1 MDDFYPASTFRAIF
15 GTALRFYQAGQYDA
29 ALESFNEV
37 CLNFD
42 IAQATNLQRTKNY
55 KALLCSN
62 PTNTYLVYDSRAAV
76 FAKLGQNYK
85 ALEDARATIRVAPER
100 WQGYARAARL
110 FLKCNRI
117 DASMT
122 MVSMALDR
130 LGEENTERRETLLS
144 LQADIR
150 NAQKQTESRRSDQFR
165 KLPVEIFGEIAGMVV
180 QQDPTLLLPLSH
192 VSKQWRY
199 VVRNHSA
206 LWSVLVLSRRRPKEK
221 ATFWVERS
229 KGAIRELRVHQ
240 SALDT
245 RGWSGDG
252 LQRLKWEDLRICKI
266 PKWDI
271 MAYLRSISKPRALS
285 NLEQLEVDDIELK
298 HCLIRDSIFNQDL
311 KLQHLS
317 MSHTQVNLEKL
328 TKYVTNLTCLT
339 LRYTSSIGE
348 LTGLLAANALLES
361 LVLHYVGEDT
371 VTTTEQF
378 AMPRLSSLEVR
389 GIAPRPIFDC
399 YMPAL
404 RILRLDSL
412 ALPLDRVL
420 NKMVNES
427 DIHLEELVLRSC
439 RFVDSQSVI
448 LLLQN
453 SPDLRFLEVSNI
465 AYQATSIIEALA
477 ASFPTSNPS
486 PTLRGPAD
494 LSVGTPVLC
503 PYLTNIDF
511 SRCPDIRTGSL
522 VRLVKSRLP
531 LDELPSCYHQ
541 ELDARQPPDVKR
553 IVSLV
558 MNCCPLVDADFLSW
572 FRQKVANV
580 DCVYVK
586 KRQSTSKSWTC
597 E

>member
-1 MDDFYPASTFRAIF
+1 M
-15 GTALRFYQAGQYDA
+15 
-29 ALESFNEV
+29 
-37 CLNFD
+37 
-42 IAQATNLQRTKNY
+42 
-55 KALLCSN
+55 LCSN
-62 PTNTYLVYDSRAAV
+62 SVNTYLVYDSRAAV
-76 FAKLGQNYK
+76 FAKLGQNK
-85 ALEDARATIRVAPER
+85 RALEDARATIRVAPER
-100 WQGYARAARL
+100 WHGYARAARL
-110 FLKCNRI
+110 FLKCNKI

-130 LGEENTERRETLLS
+130 LGEEQTKRRETLLS

-150 NAQKQTESRRSDQFR
+150 NAQKRTGSHRSDQFK
-165 KLPVEIFGEIAGMVV
+165 KLPVEIFGLIAEMVV

-192 VSKQWRY
+192 VSRQWRY

-221 ATFWVERS
+221 ATLWVERS
-229 KGAIRELRVHQ
+229 KGAIKELRVHQ

-245 RGWSGDG
+245 NGWSGDG
-252 LQRLKWEDLRICKI
+252 LQQLKWEDLRICKI
-266 PKWDI
+266 KKWDI
-271 MAYLRSISKPRALS
+271 MGYLRSISKHRALS

-298 HCLIRDSIFNQDL
+298 HSLIRDSIFNQDL

-317 MSHTQVNLEKL
+317 MSYTKVNVEKL

-339 LRYTSSIGE
+339 LRYTSCIGD

-361 LVLHYVGEDT
+361 LVLHYIGEYT
-371 VTTTEQF
+371 VTTTQQF

-389 GIAPRPIFDC
+389 GIAPRIIFDC
-399 YMPAL
+399 HMPAL
-404 RILRLDSL
+404 RVLRLDSL

-420 NKMVNES
+420 NKMVNEG
-427 DIHLEELVLRSC
+427 DIHLEELLLRSC

-477 ASFPTSNPS
+477 ASFPASNLS
-486 PTLRGPAD
+486 PILRSPAD
-494 LSVGTPVLC
+494 PSVGTPVLC
-503 PYLTNIDF
+503 PYLTNVNF
-511 SRCPDIRTGSL
+511 SSCPDVKTGSL
-522 VRLVKSRLP
+522 ARLVKSRLP
-531 LDELPSCYHQ
+531 LDELPSSYHQ
-541 ELDARQPPDVKR
+541 ELEARQPPDTKR

-558 MNCCPLVDADFLSW
+558 MDCCPLVEADFLPW

-580 DCVYVK
+580 SCVYLK
-586 KRQSTSKSWTC
+586 KRQSTSKGWTGD
-597 E
+597 

>member
-1 MDDFYPASTFRAIF
+1 MF
-15 GTALRFYQAGQYDA
+15 QYNKR
-29 ALESFNEV
+29 LP
-37 CLNFD
+37 
-42 IAQATNLQRTKNY
+42 
-55 KALLCSN
+55 
-62 PTNTYLVYDSRAAV
+62 PTSYMTHC
-76 FAKLGQNYK
+76 AKLGQNKK

-110 FLKCNRI
+110 FLNCGRI

-122 MVSMALDR
+122 MVSMALDK

-150 NAQKQTESRRSDQFR
+150 KAQKRIESRRSDRFR
-165 KLPVEIFGEIAGMVV
+165 KLPVEIFGEIAIMVI
-180 QQDPTLLLPLSH
+180 QQDPNLLLPLSH
-192 VSKQWRY
+192 VSKRWRH
-199 VVRNHSA
+199 VVLNHSA

-221 ATFWVERS
+221 AAFWVERS
-229 KGAIRELRVHQ
+229 KGAIKELRVHQ

-245 RGWSGDG
+245 HGWSGDG

-266 PKWDI
+266 RKWDI
-271 MAYLRSISKPRALS
+271 MAFLRSISKPRALS

-298 HCLIRDSIFNQDL
+298 HCLIRDPIFNQDM

-317 MSHTQVNLEKL
+317 MSYTQVNLEKL
-328 TKYVTNLTCLT
+328 TKYVTNLICLT

-348 LTGLLAANALLES
+348 LTSLLAANALLES
-361 LVLHYVGEDT
+361 LVLHYIGEGT

-378 AMPRLSSLEVR
+378 AMPRLSVLEIR
-389 GIAPRPIFDC
+389 GIAPRPILDC

-404 RILRLDSL
+404 RVLRLDSL

-448 LLLQN
+448 VLLQN

-465 AYQATSIIEALA
+465 SYQATSIIEALA

-486 PTLRGPAD
+486 PNP
-494 LSVGTPVLC
+494 SVWTPVLC
-503 PYLTNIDF
+503 PYLTNVNF
-511 SRCPDIRTGSL
+511 SSCPDLRTGSL

-541 ELDARQPPDVKR
+541 ELSARQPPDTKR
-553 IVSLV
+553 IVSLA
-558 MNCCPLVDADFLSW
+558 MDCCPLVDAEFLSW

-580 DCVYVK
+580 NCSYIK
-586 KRQSTSKSWTC
+586 KRRSTSKGWNGV
-597 E
+597 

>member
-1 MDDFYPASTFRAIF
+1 MFRAIF

-29 ALESFNEV
+29 ALVSFDEV
-37 CLNFD
+37 CLNLYD
-42 IAQATNLQRTKNY
+42 IAQTTNLQPTQKS
-55 KALLCSN
+55 KALKFCSN
-62 PTNTYLVYDSRAAV
+62 STNTYLVYDSRAAV
-76 FAKLGQNYK
+76 FAKLGQNKK

-110 FLKCNRI
+110 FLKCGKI

-150 NAQKQTESRRSDQFR
+150 NAQKQTECRRSDHFR
-165 KLPVEIFGEIAGMVV
+165 KLPVEIFGEIARMVI
-180 QQDPTLLLPLSH
+180 QQDPNLLLPLSH
-192 VSKQWRY
+192 VSKRWRY
-199 VVRNHSA
+199 VVLNHSA

-229 KGAIRELRVHQ
+229 KGAIKELRVHQ

-245 RGWSGDG
+245 HGWSGDG

-266 PKWDI
+266 RKWDI

-298 HCLIRDSIFNQDL
+298 HCLIRDPIFDQDL

-317 MSHTQVNLEKL
+317 MSYTQVNLEKL

-348 LTGLLAANALLES
+348 LTRLLAANTLLES
-361 LVLHYVGEDT
+361 LVLHYIGEDT
-371 VTTTEQF
+371 VTTSEQF
-378 AMPRLSSLEVR
+378 AMPRLSRLEIR

-399 YMPAL
+399 HMPAL

-448 LLLQN
+448 VLLKN

-465 AYQATSIIEALA
+465 SYQATSIIEALA
-477 ASFPTSNPS
+477 ASFPTWNPS
-486 PTLRGPAD
+486 PNP
-494 LSVGTPVLC
+494 SVETPVLC
-503 PYLTNIDF
+503 PYLTNVDF
-511 SRCPDIRTGSL
+511 SSCPDIRTGSL

-541 ELDARQPPDVKR
+541 ELGARQPPDVKR
-553 IVSLV
+553 IVSLA
-558 MNCCPLVDADFLSW
+558 MDCCPLVDADFLSW

-580 DCVYVK
+580 NCSYIK
-586 KRQSTSKSWTC
+586 KRQSTSKGWTG

>member
-1 MDDFYPASTFRAIF
+1 
-15 GTALRFYQAGQYDA
+15 
-29 ALESFNEV
+29 
-37 CLNFD
+37 
-42 IAQATNLQRTKNY
+42 
-55 KALLCSN
+55 
-62 PTNTYLVYDSRAAV
+62 
-76 FAKLGQNYK
+76 
-85 ALEDARATIRVAPER
+85 
-100 WQGYARAARL
+100 
-110 FLKCNRI
+110 
-117 DASMT
+117 

-130 LGEENTERRETLLS
+130 LGEESTERRETLLS

-165 KLPVEIFGEIAGMVV
+165 KLPVEIFGEIAGMVI

-221 ATFWVERS
+221 ATYWVERS
-229 KGAIRELRVHQ
+229 KGAIKELRVRQ

-245 RGWSGDG
+245 QGWSGDG

-266 PKWDI
+266 QKWDI

-298 HCLIRDSIFNQDL
+298 HCLIRDSIFNRDL

-317 MSHTQVNLEKL
+317 MSYTQVNLVKL

-339 LRYTSSIGE
+339 LRYTSSVGE
-348 LTGLLAANALLES
+348 LTGLLAANPLLES
-361 LVLHYVGEDT
+361 LVLHYIGEDT

-378 AMPRLSSLEVR
+378 AMPRLSSLEIR

-412 ALPLDRVL
+412 ALPLDRIL

-448 LLLQN
+448 VLLQN

-486 PTLRGPAD
+486 PILRSPGDP
-494 LSVGTPVLC
+494 SVGTPVLC
-503 PYLTNIDF
+503 PYLTNVDF

-531 LDELPSCYHQ
+531 LDELPACYHQ
-541 ELDARQPPDVKR
+541 ELDARQPPDTKR
-553 IVSLV
+553 IVSLA
-558 MNCCPLVDADFLSW
+558 MDCCPLVDADFLSW
-572 FRQKVANV
+572 FRQKVTNV
-580 DCVYVK
+580 NCAYIK
-586 KRQSTSKSWTC
+586 KRQSTSKGWTG